1 MMVAPLFFNVFNV
14 QEFKAGVFLEGV
26 AGVLELQELQTSV
39 LFAPFI
45 QPDAKECRLKLL

>member
-14 QEFKAGVFLEGV
+14 QEFEAGVFLEGV
-26 AGVLELQELQTSV
+26 AGVQELQTSV